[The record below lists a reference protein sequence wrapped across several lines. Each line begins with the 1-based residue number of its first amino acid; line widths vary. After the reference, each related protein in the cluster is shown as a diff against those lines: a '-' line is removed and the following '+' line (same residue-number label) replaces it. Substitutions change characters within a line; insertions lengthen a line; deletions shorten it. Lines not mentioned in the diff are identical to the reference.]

1 MTVWV
6 VWGGAFWF
14 WLGTH
19 VSCGKL
25 YDGREGAASNVL
37 SFPLHLGSTLHFA
50 TRLAWGSS
58 DLHVNMETPK
68 NSPCSATSLEYDE
81 AHCQVRPLEVFVVSV
96 SVVNVGVISCKLHHQ
111 GPIKVITSSKC
122 MLQSNYMSI

>member
-19 VSCGKL
+19 VLCGKL

-96 SVVNVGVISCKLHHQ
+96 SVVNCHSSDE
-111 GPIKVITSSKC
+111 KVPDSAVMTTRAG
-122 MLQSNYMSI
+122 SILVMDYS